1 VPASRITRAWLDAAG
16 VGETVGFVRYLVREG
31 LVETS
36 EWHHTGSRFRRTTY
50 WRPDVLRQCLGSLE
64 ARGLLDGYRAQ
75 WSDPARRRDSA
86 VRAARRREEG
96 AVPAGQDLVDQVV
109 RLLGAR
115 LTRPRR
121 QAVRRL
127 VGPRAWELLANPLTR
142 RDAASAL
149 TTAQA
154 RGVLTAARRR

>member
-1 VPASRITRAWLDAAG
+1 MPASRITRAWLDAAG

-75 WSDPARRRDSA
+75 WSDPARRR
-86 VRAARRREEG
+86 EEG